1 MGYSPTRTTWNQE
14 PKGADGEIPE
24 KKEEIKEDRHTTVQT
39 TIPEAAKAVFLLL
52 IGLGIFGYF
61 RLSSLSV
68 RHCEVLESSLE
79 KESVGSE
86 SVFWYA
92 YLTALSTGL
101 GVTPFLFSR
110 SLQPWV
116 LGCSN
121 AMAAGMMLAAS
132 LRLGIEGASTMG
144 HGDHEKISSDI
155 TSVSQFFTY
164 WLRAEFVSAE
174 GFSRL
179 SIGLFIGIVAIYFS
193 KQVLDAH
200 EGIRV
205 MGFRGLDAKKIML
218 IMGVMTLHSATEGI
232 GIGVS
237 FATHQPSPGESTP
250 HGTDLARCKG
260 ASRFGQFVS
269 TTMAVHNIPEGL
281 ATCLILV
288 PRGAPLIEAFLWA
301 VFTSIPQPI
310 FAPLAY
316 ISVSRFAALQ
326 PIGLG
331 FAAGAMGYVATLELL
346 PEAIAEI
353 GRPLTSLVAAFMF
366 FMMYGFQ
373 LWIQTVG

>member
-1 MGYSPTRTTWNQE
+1 MTLSSSPTRSWSPE
-14 PKGADGEIPE
+14 SKGEIAE
-24 KKEEIKEDRHTTVQT
+24 KKVDDRHTTVQT
-39 TIPEAAKAVFLLL
+39 TIPEAAKVAFLVL
-52 IGLGIFGYF
+52 IALGVLGYF
-61 RLSSLSV
+61 RLGTLSV
-68 RHCEVLESSLE
+68 RHCERLESSIE
-79 KESVGSE
+79 KESVGAE

-116 LGCSN
+116 LGSSN

-144 HGDHEKISSDI
+144 HSDHNKISSDI
-155 TSVSQFFTY
+155 TSVSQFFMY
-164 WLRAEFVSAE
+164 WLRAEFVSME

-179 SIGLFIGIVAIYFS
+179 SIGLLIGVVSIYYS

-200 EGIRV
+200 EGLRV

-237 FATHQPSPGESTP
+237 FATHQPTGATES
-250 HGTDLARCKG
+250 HETDLARCQG

-353 GRPLTSLVAAFMF
+353 GRPLTTIVSAFMF
-366 FMMYGFQ
+366 CAMYGFQ
-373 LWIQTVG
+373 LWIQTQSG

>member
-1 MGYSPTRTTWNQE
+1 MGYSPTRYHE
-14 PKGADGEIPE
+14 SKGSEILE
-24 KKEEIKEDRHTTVQT
+24 KKEEVKDDRHTTVQT
-39 TIPEAAKAVFLLL
+39 SIPEASKGVFLLL
-52 IGLGIFGYF
+52 IGLGVFGYF
-61 RLSSLSV
+61 RLATLSA

-79 KESVGSE
+79 KESVGAE

-144 HGDHEKISSDI
+144 HGDHEKISSNV
-155 TSVSQFFTY
+155 TSISQFFTY

-179 SIGLFIGIVAIYFS
+179 SVGLLIGIVSIYYS

-237 FATHQPSPGESTP
+237 FATHQPSPGGGEST
-250 HGTDLARCKG
+250 HDSDLARCKG

-353 GRPLTSLVAAFMF
+353 GRPLTSVVALFMF
-366 FMMYGFQ
+366 CAMYGFQ
-373 LWIQTVG
+373 LWIQTAGG